1 MADAKISALSVTAT
15 NLKTSPT
22 AANLDVS
29 GTSLTAAGTDA
40 NININLVAKGT
51 GQVVINAGAVGTPTI
66 SPTGDLNTGIFF
78 PAARPAQQLPFTS
91 CRARVFN

>member
-51 GQVVINAGAVGTPTI
+51 GQVVINAGAAGTPTI

-78 PAARPAQQLPFTS
+78 PAACPAQQLPFTS